1 MKTTDWKFD
10 FSSLP
15 HWDKRNSIPY
25 VYDEFLD
32 IPQSDTLCCIYSIAE
47 VSMSNYLGF
56 LAIIKNKEKP
66 ELFLNITEGIAF
78 CPNISVNLD
87 GNLIFLQASIYNK
100 DTHTVKRPILIIDIS
115 KQFFSYV
122 STDNYNP
129 CYEVVELNKN
139 VFRIKAD
146 ANQKKSDKR
155 LNVLSKKKIR
165 INRLTW
171 HDLSELNSLPEML
184 FRKVFHGLIS

>member
-15 HWDKRNSIPY
+15 HWDNRNSIPY
-25 VYDEFLD
+25 VYDEFFD

-66 ELFLNITEGIAF
+66 ELFLNITEGINF
-78 CPNISVNLD
+78 CPNISVNPD

-100 DTHTVKRPILIIDIS
+100 DTHAIKRPILIIDIS
-115 KQFFSYV
+115 KQVFSYV

-129 CYEVVELNKN
+129 CYEVVELKKN

-146 ANQKKSDKR
+146 ADQKKSDKR
-155 LNVLSKKKIR
+155 LNELCKKKIR

-171 HDLSELNSLPEML
+171 HDLSELSSLPEML
-184 FRKVFHGLIS
+184 FRKVVHGLIS